1 MNADS
6 PSGSSIQIFENSQF
20 GRIRTSL
27 SDNGEPL
34 FCLMDVCEALGLS
47 NPRKVKTQLNPKGVT
62 ISDTLTNGGIQQL
75 NFINEPNLYKCIF
88 KSRKKEAE
96 LFQDWVC
103 SVVLPAI
110 RKTGSYSVAQSTPSV
125 PAVPQ
130 SFSEALMLAA
140 RQAEQL
146 EQQQKQIEQLSRQQ
160 EQQRAR
166 IEADKKQMD
175 ALSAKAILADRA
187 FAAEGSFLTISQAAK
202 VLRLPYGATTLFRT
216 LREKGVLFA
225 RSNEPRQEYIKKGY
239 FVLVQK
245 LVPRNSHPDL
255 LVTQT
260 LVTQA
265 GLVFISRLLNL

>member
-1 MNADS
+1 MNVDS
-6 PSGSSIQIFENSQF
+6 SSGSSIPIINRSTLLGREIDVYGSAEYPFFLAKDVALWIGLTNVSDMIRRIDEDERSKFNLGRQGEAWFITENGLYEVLMQSRKPIAKQF
-20 GRIRTSL
+20 
-27 SDNGEPL
+27 
-34 FCLMDVCEALGLS
+34 
-47 NPRKVKTQLNPKGVT
+47 KKGV
-62 ISDTLTNGGIQQL
+62 
-75 NFINEPNLYKCIF
+75 
-88 KSRKKEAE
+88 KEI
-96 LFQDWVC
+96 LRN
-103 SVVLPAI
+103 I
-110 RKTGSYSVAQSTPSV
+110 RKMGSYSVAQSTPSV